1 MHRLTL
7 VGLMSL
13 SLLAA
18 PGCEQTAGSLDT
30 DLGAPEVNDDF
41 SPGAFVWTPD
51 LGIETGN
58 LDPDQDSYILLP
70 ETVAVYA
77 GEALSLELEL
87 IEPDVFRLRAGS
99 MPEEATFTELP
110 AGALVEW
117 EPTLDDVGRH
127 DFVLLVVDADEPNLV
142 ISQEMMSVDVLPRF
156 KFIEYG
162 F

>member
-1 MHRLTL
+1 MYRLTL
-7 VGLMSL
+7 VGLLSL

-18 PGCEQTAGSLDT
+18 AGCEETAGSLDT
-30 DLGAPEVNDDF
+30 DLGAPEIDDDF
-41 SPGAFVWTPD
+41 APGQFVWTPD

-58 LDPDQDSYILLP
+58 LDPQDSYILLP

-77 GEALSLELEL
+77 GDALSLELEL
-87 IEPDVFRLRAGS
+87 RQPDVFRLRAGAI
-99 MPEEATFTELP
+99 PEEATFTELP